1 MSASCGLWYRGR
13 EGLCLLLMGI
23 LLTWLVPDVT
33 ESQNISLQPGNN
45 ITILIKPGGKSPP
58 SPPCYICTIKD
69 GCKLSTLQIRPGMNV
84 IYNYS
89 CLNPEKYF
97 VMEIQKVID
106 CTSSLCPFGNV
117 ALQPSSLPGL
127 NRTFSWHVATARN
140 MGLEL
145 NFSTPWL
152 RQINSSDKCP
162 DLVTF
167 DISTSLRNSPVN
179 IGTFCRNGTVSRI
192 KVQGGGIVALY
203 LPWYESLTQSGFRIA
218 NQSSIKRLCI
228 IESTFQTESSA
239 TLLSANYDLGFPE
252 DELMT
257 WQFIVPPNHRASVQ
271 FLNYTLPN
279 CDRKTESVEYY
290 LPESYTNPVKLDLQK
305 KQPASIGSNFNMSLQ
320 GCDMDDKNPG
330 ALRLLF
336 TVTVQQSSM
345 QGYLIYHVDL
355 TKEKDMNVSIKQG
368 AASRAAF
375 VPVCVICKGP
385 TDCDKELNLTGG
397 KYYKISILCDNL
409 ANLVMTAEKT
419 IACWDLQTCNVK
431 NMALTV
437 PPSLIALPVRL
448 AQITWNLISP
458 VDISAEIASRSMNL
472 QQQVP
477 EQLCN
482 TNENGFDYQILS
494 SNNKDNLNIGI
505 FCPNGSIER
514 IQMRDNVTI
523 AMRPHINANGSSLL
537 KHDLHVSF
545 VPIIKEECIFTMN
558 PTAGTTVHLQTPDWE
573 RGLPDY
579 VTVSWSIAMPKK
591 QAAKL
596 AFVKDR
602 VDIVCNMGRF
612 YINIKEQ
619 KANGVD
625 IARRED
631 DPLPSPLD
639 LYYPFWV
646 NISNCKPTTNSNKL
660 RVQLSVTF
668 NQTSSGL
675 TIILIAAIAAVG
687 AVILAV
693 TVTVCC
699 VRKKKKEKLAP
710 VGIYDGKLQT
720 EMPRRRAFFK
730 KGKKKNDSHIYAVI
744 EDTMVYGHLLK
755 DPNGSVSPEVDV
767 YQPFEGPMEDAPPV
781 PRLNF
786 LNGSTKEEDLEDH
799 LSLSMR
805 ENELYV
811 SSELIPKEPVENDD
825 TSMAVVEGKRN
836 GTLPST

>member
-419 IACWDLQTCNVK
+419 I
-431 NMALTV
+431 
-437 PPSLIALPVRL
+437 
-448 AQITWNLISP
+448 
-458 VDISAEIASRSMNL
+458 
-472 QQQVP
+472 
-477 EQLCN
+477 
-482 TNENGFDYQILS
+482 
-494 SNNKDNLNIGI
+494 
-505 FCPNGSIER
+505 
-514 IQMRDNVTI
+514 
-523 AMRPHINANGSSLL
+523 
-537 KHDLHVSF
+537 
-545 VPIIKEECIFTMN
+545 EECIFTMN

>member
-218 NQSSIKRLCI
+218 NQSSIK
-228 IESTFQTESSA
+228 
-239 TLLSANYDLGFPE
+239 
-252 DELMT
+252 
-257 WQFIVPPNHRASVQ
+257 H
-271 FLNYTLPN
+271 
-279 CDRKTESVEYY
+279 
-290 LPESYTNPVKLDLQK
+290 
-305 KQPASIGSNFNMSLQ
+305 
-320 GCDMDDKNPG
+320 
-330 ALRLLF
+330 
-336 TVTVQQSSM
+336 
-345 QGYLIYHVDL
+345 LIYHVDL

>member
-345 QGYLIYHVDL
+345 QG
-355 TKEKDMNVSIKQG
+355 
-368 AASRAAF
+368 
-375 VPVCVICKGP
+375 C
-385 TDCDKELNLTGG
+385 
-397 KYYKISILCDNL
+397 
-409 ANLVMTAEKT
+409 
-419 IACWDLQTCNVK
+419 
-431 NMALTV
+431 
-437 PPSLIALPVRL
+437 
-448 AQITWNLISP
+448 
-458 VDISAEIASRSMNL
+458 
-472 QQQVP
+472 
-477 EQLCN
+477 
-482 TNENGFDYQILS
+482 
-494 SNNKDNLNIGI
+494 
-505 FCPNGSIER
+505 
-514 IQMRDNVTI
+514 
-523 AMRPHINANGSSLL
+523 
-537 KHDLHVSF
+537 
-545 VPIIKEECIFTMN
+545 
-558 PTAGTTVHLQTPDWE
+558 
-573 RGLPDY
+573 
-579 VTVSWSIAMPKK
+579 
-591 QAAKL
+591 
-596 AFVKDR
+596 
-602 VDIVCNMGRF
+602 
-612 YINIKEQ
+612 
-619 KANGVD
+619 
-625 IARRED
+625 
-631 DPLPSPLD
+631 
-639 LYYPFWV
+639 
-646 NISNCKPTTNSNKL
+646 
-660 RVQLSVTF
+660 
-668 NQTSSGL
+668 L